1 MVLREAK
8 HLLMLFNYTITW
20 LISVTLEALLYIP
33 ASTTHSQLSAEE
45 QLKAG
50 VTPGY
55 VRLCVGIE
63 HVEDIIEDL
72 KIGLEAASKATTTA
86 AA

>member
-1 MVLREAK
+1 MTAPSK
-8 HLLMLFNYTITW
+8 FDIDFQNI
-20 LISVTLEALLYIP
+20 
-33 ASTTHSQLSAEE
+33 SAEE

-63 HVEDIIEDL
+63 HAEDIIEDL
-72 KIGLEAASKATTTA
+72 KIGLEAASKATATA